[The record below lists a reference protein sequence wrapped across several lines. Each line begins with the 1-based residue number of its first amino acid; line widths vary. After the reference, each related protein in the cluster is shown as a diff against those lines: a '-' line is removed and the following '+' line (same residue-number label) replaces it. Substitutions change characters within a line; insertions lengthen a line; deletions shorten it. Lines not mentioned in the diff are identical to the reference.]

1 MTRPGKQEVPVKRQ
15 FECEKNVL
23 IRFSGHP
30 KPDLEVKKSLW
41 KKKEG
46 LQIHTHT
53 WIFEVE
59 RKFWKTKKN
68 T

>member
-30 KPDLEVKKSLW
+30 KPDLE
-41 KKKEG
+41 G
-46 LQIHTHT
+46 
-53 WIFEVE
+53 
-59 RKFWKTKKN
+59 KKN
-68 T
+68 VCGRKRGYKFTQMAIVRTFGFSKLKESFER